1 MKMLFRISGCLLPN
15 TFLDHWMNYKET
27 RNLGSVPSSAVLH
40 LCGGCVL
47 SWLSARDQ
55 DLGIVHLCQ
64 LGGAWKRRTRWLT
77 QMWWLRQGY
86 IENLLTS
93 FRAPRYWTRR
103 QQPVTYIAA
112 PTFSRSAPCT
122 LTLTVCSAG
131 SQFTSFFLACFVTM
145 LGRCLY
151 IPSVI

>member
-27 RNLGSVPSSAVLH
+27 RNLGCVPSSAMLYS
-40 LCGGCVL
+40 CGECVL
-47 SWLSARDQ
+47 SWVSARDQ
-55 DLGIVHLCQ
+55 DLGIVHLRQ
-64 LGGAWKRRTRWLT
+64 LRGTWKMRWLT
-77 QMWWLRQGY
+77 QMWWLREGC
-86 IENLLTS
+86 IENLLTW

-103 QQPVTYIAA
+103 QQPVTCIAPA
-112 PTFSRSAPCT
+112 TFSLSALCT
-122 LTLTVCSAG
+122 PTLTVCSAG
-131 SQFTSFFLACFVTM
+131 SQFTNFFLACFVAM